1 MTLLGAATRLSR
13 DWRIRTIVPVLL
25 IHIVAFALLYFFMG
39 RFAVRNLE
47 NTQKAA
53 AAVLLDQF
61 QLNYQE
67 ANHSAAAV
75 RARMLAQARSN
86 PQVNVNVYDAQ
97 TRPIVSTGSVS
108 PDEQAYAR
116 ALLAYPNHPT
126 AWITLRDPGVRLIGL
141 RVIHDSAECN
151 GCHEASPS
159 PLGVIQM
166 RVDLTKAVEDA
177 ETNVRQKFT
186 VLAVLWLVLL
196 LLMMWVRRRVI
207 GDPIKKMSASI
218 EGVSGEP
225 TRSQDLGML
234 ADRLDHTASHM
245 ARAEQLAALGELAA
259 GLTHEIKNPLAGVI
273 AALELLAAEG
283 DSIPDQKLVREQMLA
298 ELRRVMTTID
308 GLLRLAR
315 PQPPQ
320 RAHADVAGIA
330 REVTTLFAARMR
342 RQGVALNVE
351 VADDVPVFPLDSGL
365 IVQLMVNL
373 LTNSMQAS
381 ERGGTVTVA
390 VQSLPRRD
398 GVLLSVADTGRGI
411 PPENLARVFNPF
423 FTTKEEGTGLGL
435 AICRQIVTQHGGTID
450 IESQVGAGTR
460 IVVLLPD
467 PNFETETSHGAV
479 AVG

>member
-1 MTLLGAATRLSR
+1 MTLLDVASRLSR
-13 DWRIRTIVPVLL
+13 DWRIRTLVPVLL
-25 IHIVAFALLYFFMG
+25 IHVVAFALLYFFMG

-67 ANHSAAAV
+67 VNHSAATV

-97 TRPIVSTGSVS
+97 TRPIVSTGAVS

-141 RVIHDSAECN
+141 RVIHNGTACT
-151 GCHEASPS
+151 GCHETSPS

-166 RVDLTKAVEDA
+166 RVDLTKAVADA
-177 ETNVRQKFT
+177 ETSVRQKFA
-186 VLAVLWLVLL
+186 VLALLWLVLL

-207 GDPIKKMSASI
+207 GDPIAKMSASLA
-218 EGVSGEP
+218 GVSGQT
-225 TRSQDLGML
+225 TRSQDLSVL

-283 DSIPDQKLVREQMLA
+283 DSIPDQTLVREQMLA

-308 GLLRLAR
+308 ALLRLAR

-320 RAHADVAGIA
+320 RAHADVARIA

-342 RQGVALNVE
+342 RQGVMLNVD
-351 VADDVPVFPLDSGL
+351 VADNIPVFPLDSGL

-373 LTNSMQAS
+373 LTNSMQAT
-381 ERGGTVTVA
+381 ERGGTVSVA
-390 VQSLPRRD
+390 VQPFPRGD
-398 GVLLSVADTGRGI
+398 GVVLSVADTGRGI
-411 PPENLARVFNPF
+411 SPENLARVFDPF

-435 AICRQIVTQHGGTID
+435 AICRQIVEQHGGTIE
-450 IESQVGAGTR
+450 IESQPGAGTR

-467 PNFETETSHGAV
+467 PSSETETSHGAI